1 MPIASKIAATQ
12 AANFSDNHNA
22 STRSSLYELPTRF
35 FRAVSISALFLCVF
49 FRNLKTIFRQCG
61 SPCCAFYK
69 FQKGSRRIF
78 VLGVFQNNRPL
89 LKVWMHSRRSFSTLS
104 ITHGRGNCQ
113 RQRDNSCLGIP
124 RLHKLCRLRTILSV
138 DRL

>member
-49 FRNLKTIFRQCG
+49 FRNLKTIFLQCG
-61 SPCCAFYK
+61 LPCCAFYK
-69 FQKGSRRIF
+69 FHKGSRVIF
-78 VLGVFQNNRPL
+78 VLVVVQNIRPL
-89 LKVWMHSRRSFSTLS
+89 LKGWIHLRWYFTTLS
-104 ITHGRGNCQ
+104 FMSGRGNCLFS
-113 RQRDNSCLGIP
+113 REN
-124 RLHKLCRLRTILSV
+124 
-138 DRL
+138 

>member
-12 AANFSDNHNA
+12 AANLSDNHNA
-22 STRSSLYELPTRF
+22 STRSSFYELPTGF
-35 FRAVSISALFLCVF
+35 FRVASISSLFRCVF

-69 FQKGSRRIF
+69 SQKGSRRIF
-78 VLGVFQNNRPL
+78 VLGVFQNNCSL
-89 LKVWMHSRRSFSTLS
+89 LKGWIHPRRYFPTLS
-104 ITHGRGNCQ
+104 VTHGRGNCQ

-124 RLHKLCRLRTILSV
+124 RLHKLCRLRNIFSV
-138 DRL
+138 DQL